1 MKKALIF
8 CSVVFLVSS
17 LIFAERNAKQTP
29 QKVLTTN
36 ILGLAFGSINATY
49 EMPCRM
55 CKGNNKTTALSGS
68 LFSMKTGDWSLTA
81 IGLGAERRIYPN
93 GEIFKGF
100 YYSPSL
106 GVAIVSAK
114 YKYEELSGTFPFY
127 TIEEKE
133 ESSSG
138 FFLGLGFNIGYQWI
152 MKDALTVG
160 LGIGVGYTI
169 GSLEVAGEKA
179 PYGGFGL
186 SKLSIDVGYAW

>member
-1 MKKALIF
+1 MKKIF
-8 CSVVFLVSS
+8 VFSLAVVFVSS
-17 LIFAERNAKQTP
+17 LVFAQKSPKSTT

-36 ILGLAFGSINATY
+36 ILGLAVGSINATY
-49 EMPCRM
+49 EIPY
-55 CKGNNKTTALSGS
+55 KTDNKTTALSGS
-68 LFSMKTGDWSLTA
+68 FFSMKTGDWSLTV

-93 GEIFKGF
+93 NEVFKGF

-106 GVAIVSAK
+106 SVAMVSAK
-114 YKYEELSGTFPFY
+114 YKYETLSGTFPYY

-133 ESSSG
+133 DSSSG

-152 MKDALTVG
+152 MKDGFTIG
-160 LGIGVGYTI
+160 LGIGVGYTL
-169 GSLEVAGEKA
+169 GSIEVAGERA